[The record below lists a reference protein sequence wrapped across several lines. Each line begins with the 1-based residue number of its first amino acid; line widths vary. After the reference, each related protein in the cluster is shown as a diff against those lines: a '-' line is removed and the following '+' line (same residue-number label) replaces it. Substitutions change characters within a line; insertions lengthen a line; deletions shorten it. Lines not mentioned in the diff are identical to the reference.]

1 MQKCSY
7 PVFIYLLKQKFLHE
21 MGLVMALIISL
32 LDLRLFT
39 KSVPI
44 AAKVVN

>member
-7 PVFIYLLKQKFLHE
+7 PVFIYLLKQKFLDE
-21 MGLVMALIISL
+21 IGLVMALIISC
-32 LDLRLFT
+32 LDLRLST

-44 AAKVVN
+44 AAKVVS